1 MATLSAFI
9 TRVRERLGE
18 PTEGYWT
25 NAEIRSFIN
34 EAARD
39 ISRRSESLVTDAT
52 LSVVAGTVAYTLPTN
67 VVKLLKPATFTPT
80 GSSARYPLEPVD
92 RANAITRWGISQDIN
107 SGTPNMF
114 TITGYAGAYSMLI
127 YPKPSS
133 AGTINYRYAKYT
145 SDLSTT
151 GSQDGSTVDIPGGWE
166 DVAVDYAEYRC
177 WMKRRDRD
185 MAQMA
190 RQNYTDG
197 LAGLAEAGN
206 RPVEVPGEI
215 TRDPFWWV
223 NEEWGW

>member
-1 MATLSAFI
+1 MATLSDLI
-9 TRVRERLGE
+9 SRTRDRIGE

-25 NAEIRSFIN
+25 NREIRGYIN

-39 ISRRSESLVTDAT
+39 ISRRSEALSTDAT
-52 LSVVAGTVAYTLPTN
+52 LSVVAGTTSYTLPTN

-80 GSSARYPLEPVD
+80 GSSARYPLDPVD
-92 RANAITRWGISQDIN
+92 RSNAISRWGISQDIN
-107 SGTPNMF
+107 TGTPCMY
-114 TITGYAGAYSMLI
+114 TITGYAGTYAMVI
-127 YPKPSS
+127 YPKPSV

-145 SDLSTT
+145 TDLSTT
-151 GSQDGSTVDIPGGWE
+151 GSQDGSSVDIPFGWE

-177 WMKRRDRD
+177 WMKRRERD
-185 MAQMA
+185 MAAAA
-190 RQNYTDG
+190 RQSYDAG

-223 NEEWGW
+223 NDDWGW